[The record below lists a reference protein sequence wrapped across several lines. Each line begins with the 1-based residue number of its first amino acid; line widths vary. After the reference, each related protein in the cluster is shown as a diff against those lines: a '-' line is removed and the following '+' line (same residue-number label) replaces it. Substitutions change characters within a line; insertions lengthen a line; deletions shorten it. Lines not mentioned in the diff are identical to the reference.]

1 MTNTATRHDE
11 KSVQKPVGAIAQPK
25 EDRPRARSVRK
36 RSVAPGRQTGTPEA
50 KRVAAVV
57 MEVLAGE
64 ISPSEAAAILGVS
77 LMRYYV
83 IESRALGGLITA
95 CEARPAGHP
104 VDPERKAAALARQL
118 ESQRHETAR
127 YQALARAAHRALGI
141 VPPKPASSK
150 TDAKGAKRRRRR
162 PTVRALKAA
171 RELERS
177 GAAEP
182 VAPGAAPP
190 RGESALAAAVTP

>member
-1 MTNTATRHDE
+1 MKNANARINDETSTQKNEPPASPDE
-11 KSVQKPVGAIAQPK
+11 KRNGPKPV
-25 EDRPRARSVRK
+25 RRK
-36 RSVAPGRQTGTPEA
+36 SVAPGRQNGTPEA

-64 ISPSEAAAILGVS
+64 ITPSEAAAILGVS

-83 IESRALGGLITA
+83 IESRALGGLIAA

-104 VDPERKAAALARQL
+104 ADPERKAAALARQL

-150 TDAKGAKRRRRR
+150 ADAKGAKRRRRR

-182 VAPGAAPP
+182 VAPEAAPP